1 MTTPLRKDV
10 EKKYTWDTSDVLLND
25 RSFDEQL
32 SNVVDETKSFHDQF
46 NQTLTTKATI
56 NNCLDEYSILLE
68 KITRLG
74 NYVSLNIATDQ
85 SDDLYQT
92 EYSLFNKRYGTM
104 MSNLSFVESEILEQ
118 DDQLLDEII
127 NDKSTYANFIYWLKQ
142 EKPYRLDKNVE
153 QTLAQLS
160 SERSMPYEL
169 YDTTKL
175 LDIKFPTLE
184 HNGEQIEL
192 TYNSFEG
199 TLESHPDTELRRKA
213 YTAFY
218 DTLKQ
223 YEHTQAKTYDIHLQM
238 EKNMSDLRGYKNV
251 TEYLLKPQKVDESL
265 YHRQIDTI
273 MEKLSPIIQKYGQL
287 IKKVYNLEK
296 ITYQDMKVPLDPDF
310 EPEISIEES
319 KEYVINALKPLG
331 EDYIKMVEDA
341 YNHRWIDFV
350 DNKGKSTGAFCATP
364 YGSHPYVLIT
374 WTNLMT
380 EVFVMAHELGHAGHF
395 DLTNKHNNILDTD
408 VSLYFVEAPST
419 MNEMLMAKSL
429 LKQSDDPRFKRWVIA
444 SIISRTYYHNF
455 VTHLLEAAYQREVY
469 RKVESGESVTAEKLN
484 TMKREVLE
492 SFFGED
498 IEIPEHHELTW
509 MRQPHY
515 YMGLYPYTYSA
526 GLTIGTVM
534 ANRIEAE
541 GQTAVDDWLQVL
553 KAGDTLTPVE
563 LAQKAGIDITTDQ
576 PLIET
581 IDYIGSLVDE
591 LERLTDEIDNN

>member
-10 EKKYTWDTSDVLLND
+10 EQKYTWDTSDVLLND

-175 LDIKFPTLE
+175 LDINFPTLE

-223 YEHTQAKTYDIHLQM
+223 YEQTQAKTYDMHLQM

>member
-10 EKKYTWDTSDVLLND
+10 EQKYTWDTSDVLLND

-534 ANRIEAE
+534 ANRIEKE
-541 GQTAVDDWLQVL
+541 GQTAVNDWLKVL
-553 KAGDTLTPVE
+553 KSGDTLTPVE
-563 LAQKAGIDITTDQ
+563 LAKKAGIDITTDQ

>member
-10 EKKYTWDTSDVLLND
+10 EQKYTWDTSDVLLND

-296 ITYQDMKVPLDPDF
+296 ITYQDMKIPLDPDF

-534 ANRIEAE
+534 ANRIEKE
-541 GQTAVDDWLQVL
+541 GQTAVNDWLKVL
-553 KAGDTLTPVE
+553 KSGDTLTPVE
-563 LAQKAGIDITTDQ
+563 LAKKAGIDITTDQ

>member
-10 EKKYTWDTSDVLLND
+10 EQKYTWDTSDVLLND

-175 LDIKFPTLE
+175 LDINFPTLE

-223 YEHTQAKTYDIHLQM
+223 YEQTQAKTYDMHLQM

-469 RKVESGESVTAEKLN
+469 RKIESGESVTAEKLN

-534 ANRIEAE
+534 ANRIEKE
-541 GQTAVDDWLQVL
+541 GQTAVNDWLKVL
-553 KAGDTLTPVE
+553 KSGDTLTPVE
-563 LAQKAGIDITTDQ
+563 LAKKAGIDITTDQ

>member
-10 EKKYTWDTSDVLLND
+10 EQKYTWDTSDVLLND

-92 EYSLFNKRYGTM
+92 EYSLFNKRYGMM

-175 LDIKFPTLE
+175 LDINFPTLE

-223 YEHTQAKTYDIHLQM
+223 YEQTQAKTYDMHLQM

>member
-10 EKKYTWDTSDVLLND
+10 EQKYTWDTSDVLLND

-92 EYSLFNKRYGTM
+92 EYSLFNKRYGMM

-175 LDIKFPTLE
+175 LDINFPTLE

-296 ITYQDMKVPLDPDF
+296 ITYQDLKVPLDPDF

-534 ANRIEAE
+534 ANRIEKE
-541 GQTAVDDWLQVL
+541 GQTAVNDWLKVL
-553 KAGDTLTPVE
+553 KSGDTLTPVE
-563 LAQKAGIDITTDQ
+563 LAEKAGIDITTDQ

-591 LERLTDEIDNN
+591 LERLTDEIDNK

>member
-10 EKKYTWDTSDVLLND
+10 EQKYTWDTSDVLLND

-32 SNVVDETKSFHDQF
+32 TNVVDETKSFHDQF

-92 EYSLFNKRYGTM
+92 EYSLFNKRYGMM

-175 LDIKFPTLE
+175 LDINFPTLE

-223 YEHTQAKTYDIHLQM
+223 YEQTQAKTYDMHLQM

-484 TMKREVLE
+484 AMKREVLE

>member
-10 EKKYTWDTSDVLLND
+10 EQKYTWDTSDVLLND

-32 SNVVDETKSFHDQF
+32 TNVVDETKSFHDQF

-175 LDIKFPTLE
+175 LDINFPTLE

-223 YEHTQAKTYDIHLQM
+223 YEQTQAKTYDMHLQM

-484 TMKREVLE
+484 AMKREVLE

>member
-92 EYSLFNKRYGTM
+92 EYSLFNKRYGMM

-175 LDIKFPTLE
+175 LDINFPTLE

-223 YEHTQAKTYDIHLQM
+223 YEQTQAKTYDMHLQM